1 MYQAENTNFKTNRSF
16 TQEFT
21 RSCLGRI
28 IIAGVIILV
37 GLLVAYFTAPK
48 ESDMDAEMTDNLMQ
62 CLEVNDGIKGDAVDD
77 YVHNI
82 TFIFTTADTT
92 VIPKDKLDTYYKYNR
107 LESYRHTF
115 YSTSIIYNNMHPE
128 GTRVG
133 IGIFGVIIPT
143 VLYEDILLDVGPVH
157 KGYEQKLNQAPIA
170 APEEEEDLGENP
182 NIQPFH
188 YKGDEEN

>member
-1 MYQAENTNFKTNRSF
+1 MYQAENTNFKTNESF

-48 ESDMDAEMTDNLMQ
+48 ESDMDEEMLDNMMQ

-77 YVHNI
+77 YVHNL

-92 VIPKDKLDTYYKYNR
+92 VIPKDVLDTYNKYNR
-107 LESYRHTF
+107 LVSYRHTF
-115 YSTSIIYNNMHPE
+115 YSTSYIHNNMHPE

-133 IGIFGVIIPT
+133 VGIFGLIIPT
-143 VLYEDILLDVGPVH
+143 VLYEDILLEVGPVH
-157 KGYEQKLNQAPIA
+157 KGYEQKLNQAPIQQ
-170 APEEEEDLGENP
+170 EELDMGETP
-182 NIQPFH
+182 NITEFH
-188 YKGDEEN
+188 YKGDIEN

>member
-1 MYQAENTNFKTNRSF
+1 MYQADNTNFKTNQSF

-37 GLLVAYFTAPK
+37 GLLVAYLTAPK
-48 ESDMDAEMTDNLMQ
+48 ESDMNDEMLDNIMQ
-62 CLEVNDGIKGDAVDD
+62 CLEVNDGIKGDVVDD
-77 YVHNI
+77 YVHNL

-92 VIPKDKLDTYYKYNR
+92 YIAKDVLDTYYKYNR

-115 YSTSIIYNNMHPE
+115 YSTSYIHNNMHPE

-133 IGIFGVIIPT
+133 VGIFGIIIPT

-157 KGYEQKLNQAPIA
+157 KGYEQKLNQAPIQQDD
-170 APEEEEDLGENP
+170 EDLGENP
-182 NIQPFH
+182 NITEFH

>member
-1 MYQAENTNFKTNRSF
+1 MYQAENTNFKTNQSF

-28 IIAGVIILV
+28 IIAGVILLV
-37 GLLVAYFTAPK
+37 AMLVAYFTAPK
-48 ESDMDAEMTDNLMQ
+48 EADMNLEMTDNIMQ
-62 CLEVNDGIKGDAVDD
+62 CLEVNTETKGDVVDD
-77 YVHNI
+77 YVHNLA
-82 TFIFTTADTT
+82 FVFTTADTT
-92 VIPKDKLDTYYKYNR
+92 MIPKDILDTYYKYNR

-115 YSTSIIYNNMHPE
+115 FSTTYIHNNMHPE

-133 IGIFGVIIPT
+133 FGIFGVIIPT

-157 KGYEQKLNQAPIA
+157 KGYEQKLNQEVIGK
-170 APEEEEDLGENP
+170 PEDEDLGENP
-182 NIQPFH
+182 NITEFH

>member
-1 MYQAENTNFKTNRSF
+1 MYQAENTNFKTNQSV

-28 IIAGVIILV
+28 LIAGVIILV
-37 GLLVAYFTAPK
+37 GLLLAYFTAPK
-48 ESDMDAEMTDNLMQ
+48 ESDMNEEMLDNVMQ
-62 CLEVNDGIKGDAVDD
+62 CIEVNDAIKGDAVDD
-77 YVHNI
+77 YVHNL

-92 VIPKDKLDTYYKYNR
+92 VIPKDELETYNKYNR

-115 YSTSIIYNNMHPE
+115 YSTSYIYNNMHPE

-133 IGIFGVIIPT
+133 VGIFGIIIPT

-157 KGYEQKLNQAPIA
+157 KGYEQKLNQAPIQQDD
-170 APEEEEDLGENP
+170 EDLGENP
-182 NIQPFH
+182 NITEFH